1 MPRPS
6 ARAAVFAV
14 VAVAA
19 IAVAIVDN
27 ASRDDAAL
35 PLPPEAGG
43 RGGAPRERTSF
54 LARLI
59 PPEPERAR
67 SGRLPT
73 NVGELARRLPIER
86 KVAQLFVWGL
96 EEQVLTDPVFERLRQ
111 LDLGGILV
119 RRRNYTDPTQLAA
132 LAGEAVVLSQQAGH
146 VPPWVAA
153 SQEGAEFNTFPEL
166 PPSGAPAD
174 YSTPAGAAGAAGE
187 AADALRPLGI
197 TALFGPVVD
206 VGPEDG
212 GAVGA
217 RAFSDDPE
225 RVARY
230 GATAVREMTE
240 AGVLAAP
247 KHFPGLGAANQPTDE
262 GPASVGLT
270 VEELGERDLVPFQAA
285 IRAGA
290 PAIQLG
296 HGLYATDD
304 FVTPAS
310 LSPTI
315 ASDLLRGRLRFR
327 GVAITDDLASA
338 AITSVMSVPD
348 AAVAALRAGADVL
361 VISGPRGEQEAA
373 YTAVLNAVR
382 RGDVPRSRVD
392 TAVTR
397 ILAAKR
403 RLGLISDPGTP
414 AQGTQP

>member
-1 MPRPS
+1 MPRPA
-6 ARAAVFAV
+6 ARAALFLA

-19 IAVAIVDN
+19 IVVAIVDN
-27 ASRDDAAL
+27 ASRDEAAA

-43 RGGAPRERTSF
+43 RGTEPRERTSF

-59 PPEPERAR
+59 PPEPERTPR
-67 SGRLPT
+67 GRLPT
-73 NVGELARRLPIER
+73 NVGDLARRLPIER

-111 LDLGGILV
+111 LDLGGILL
-119 RRRNYTDPTQLAA
+119 RQRNYVDPAQLAA
-132 LAGEAVVLSQQAGH
+132 MAGEAIVLSQQTGH

-166 PPSGAPAD
+166 PPTGAPAD
-174 YSTPAGAAGAAGE
+174 YSTPAGAAAAAGE
-187 AADALRPLGI
+187 AADTLRPLGI

-230 GATAVREMTE
+230 GRAVVREYTE

-247 KHFPGLGAANQPTDE
+247 KHFPGLGAASQPTDD

-290 PAIQLG
+290 PAIMLG

-315 ASDLLRGRLRFR
+315 ATDLLRGRLRFR
-327 GVAITDDLASA
+327 GLAITDDLASP
-338 AITSVMSVPD
+338 AITAVMSVPD
-348 AAVAALRAGADVL
+348 AAVAAVQAGADVL

-373 YTAVLNAVR
+373 YSAVLNAVR
-382 RGDVPRSRVD
+382 RGDVPRRRVD
-392 TAVTR
+392 AAVGR

-403 RLGLISDPGTP
+403 RLGLIAGGTP